1 VKHTSS
7 GLAGVSRE
15 THDRLRSYVAL
26 LLEWNRTINLISRK
40 DEPEVWTRH
49 IEDSL
54 ALLPLLPPD
63 FSHAID
69 LGSGGGL
76 PGLVLCIAS
85 GRPFTLIESDQRKA
99 AFLREAAR
107 ATQAPATVLAL
118 RIEAARPPPAPLIT
132 ARALAP
138 LPALLDLATPLLTP
152 GGVCVFPKGRNV
164 QDELTQAAR
173 QWHMRIQQ
181 TVSPTDPSAT
191 ILRLSEIRRVG
202 PQP

>member
-1 VKHTSS
+1 MKQTVP

-15 THDRLRSYVAL
+15 THDRLQAYVTL
-26 LLEWNRTINLISRK
+26 LLQWNRTINLISRK
-40 DEPEVWTRH
+40 DEPEVWNRH

-76 PGLVLCIAS
+76 PGLVLCIAT
-85 GRPFTLIESDQRKA
+85 GRPFTLIESDQRKS
-99 AFLREAAR
+99 AFLREATR
-107 ATQAPATVLAL
+107 TTQAPATVLAF
-118 RIEAARPPPAPLIT
+118 RIEAAKPPTAPLIT

-138 LPALLDLATPLLTP
+138 LPALLDLAIPLLAP

-181 TVSPTDPSAT
+181 TVSPTDPTAT

>member
-1 VKHTSS
+1 MKH
-7 GLAGVSRE
+7 GLALPEDVSRE
-15 THDRLRSYVAL
+15 TVDRLEAYVAL
-26 LLEWNRTINLISRK
+26 LLQWNQTINLISRK
-40 DEPEVWTRH
+40 DEPEIWTRH
-49 IEDSL
+49 IRDSL
-54 ALLPLLPPD
+54 ALLPLLPPE
-63 FSHAID
+63 FPHAID

-76 PGLVLCIAS
+76 PGLVLCIVT

-107 ATQAPATVLAL
+107 RTKAPARILAV
-118 RIEAARPPPAPLIT
+118 RIEAAKAPPAPLIT

-138 LPALLDLATPLLTP
+138 LPALLDLSARLLAP
-152 GGVCVFPKGRNV
+152 GGICVFPKGRTV

-181 TVSPTDPSAT
+181 TVSPTDPTAT